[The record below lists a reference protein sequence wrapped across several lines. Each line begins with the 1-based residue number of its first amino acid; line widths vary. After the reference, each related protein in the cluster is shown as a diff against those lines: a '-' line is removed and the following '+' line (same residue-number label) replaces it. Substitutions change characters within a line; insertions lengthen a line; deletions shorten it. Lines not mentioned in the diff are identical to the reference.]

1 MILWVSLNM
10 KTTISP
16 QNNDVILFIYTK
28 NIDIQKRRE
37 LALQNKAEIDE
48 MRSLYTESTSQ
59 LMI

>member
-37 LALQNKAEIDE
+37 LALQNKAEIE
-48 MRSLYTESTSQ
+48 
-59 LMI
+59 